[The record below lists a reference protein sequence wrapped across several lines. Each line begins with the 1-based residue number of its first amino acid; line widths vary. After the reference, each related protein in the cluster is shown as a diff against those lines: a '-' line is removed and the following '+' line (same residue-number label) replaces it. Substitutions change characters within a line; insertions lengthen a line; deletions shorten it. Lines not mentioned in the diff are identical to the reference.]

1 MSGGGAARRAA
12 GPLDGQ
18 GGLAGATFS
27 AADLAGLR
35 ARAAGLSL
43 DARRPSR
50 GGRSSVR
57 PSRFRGRGMEF
68 SESRIYLPG
77 DDVRSI
83 DWRVTART
91 GHTHTKLFREERE
104 RPVLFVVDLGARM
117 RFGTRRAF
125 KSVVAAEA
133 ASLLAWAAVANGD
146 RAGGL
151 VFAGERAVESRVAGG
166 RRGAFGLIR
175 ALVEIEHD
183 ERARDA
189 GDGIGD
195 ALARARRVARPGT
208 LVVVISDF
216 GGPRDPAGQQFA
228 RLREHNDLLCVW
240 IHDRLESTPPPP
252 ARYPVGDG
260 RRTAVLDTRSGEVS
274 RAITRRFE
282 GIETRITSAC
292 RRAGAGLVRIGC
304 GDDVRAAL
312 RETPGGR
319 VRRPKPRLAFS
330 G

>member
-1 MSGGGAARRAA
+1 MSDGGAVWRAA
-12 GPLDGQ
+12 GPPGGQ

-27 AADLAGLR
+27 AADLAGLH
-35 ARAAGLSL
+35 ARATGLSL

-57 PSRFRGRGMEF
+57 TSRFRGRGMEY

-91 GHTHTKLFREERE
+91 GHTHTKLFQEERE
-104 RPVLFVVDLGARM
+104 RPVFFVVDLGGRM

-151 VFAGERAVESRVAGG
+151 VFAGERTVESRVAGG
-166 RRGAFGLIR
+166 RRGALGLIR
-175 ALVEIEHD
+175 ALVEIEQG
-183 ERARDA
+183 ERAWGA
-189 GDGIGD
+189 EDGIGE

-216 GGPRDPAGQQFA
+216 SGPRDPVGPLIA

-240 IHDRLESTPPPP
+240 IYDRLESTPPPP

-260 RRTAVLDTRSGEVS
+260 RRTAILDARSSEVS
-274 RAITRRFE
+274 RVVTRRFE

-292 RRAGAGLVRIGC
+292 RRAGARLVRIGC

-319 VRRPKPRLAFS
+319 IRRAGPSR
-330 G
+330 

>member
-1 MSGGGAARRAA
+1 MSDGGAARRAA

-35 ARAAGLSL
+35 ARATGLSL
-43 DARRPSR
+43 DARHPSR

-260 RRTAVLDTRSGEVS
+260 RRTTILDARSGEVS

-292 RRAGAGLVRIGC
+292 RRAGARLVRIGC

-319 VRRPKPRLAFS
+319 VRRPKPRLASS